1 MKALTF
7 SGGVHPSGE
16 KELTCNQDVKVMP
29 PPKMVVIPL
38 LQHTGASC
46 ESLVQKGDKVK
57 KGQKIGES
65 RALIT
70 APVHATISGGVK
82 EVRLYNHPLGNKGLA
97 VIIESDGFDQWA
109 DDIKRDDNF
118 FRLLPQEIRDKVR
131 DKGVVGLGGAAF
143 PTSVKLTPP
152 ADKEINTIIINGC
165 ECEPYL
171 TCDHRL
177 LLENYREI
185 IEGLKI
191 IMRLLDVGKGI
202 IAIEDNKLD
211 AIKLLSAVIKMEPN
225 IEVAIVKTKYPQGA
239 EKQLIKALLGCEVP
253 AGKLPF
259 EVGVVVDNVGT
270 AVAIYEA
277 LRDNK
282 PLIERII
289 TVTGSGIKEPQN
301 IKVRIGTLFSDIVVF
316 CGGLQGD
323 IAKVIMGGPMMGI
336 AQYTLDVPIIKGTS
350 GILVLTAQDTF
361 AVPAGPCIRCAK
373 CIESC
378 PMDLTPYLYGL
389 YGRMQ
394 DYESMGKYD
403 VADCIECGVCA
414 YGCPAKIPLVQ
425 YAKWS
430 KMEIAQAK
438 KKKIEKKDKDI
449 K

>member
-1 MKALTF
+1 
-7 SGGVHPSGE
+7 
-16 KELTCNQDVKVMP
+16 MP

-38 LQHTGASC
+38 LQHAGAIG
-46 ESLVQKGDKVK
+46 EPLVKKGDKVK
-57 KGQKIGES
+57 KGQKVGEAQ
-65 RALIT
+65 ALIS
-70 APVHATISGGVK
+70 APVHASISGTVK
-82 EVRLYNHPLGNKGLA
+82 DVRPYNHPLGNKVLA
-97 VIIESDGFDQWA
+97 VIIESDGLDQWA
-109 DDIKRDDNF
+109 DDIKKDDNY
-118 FRLLPQEIRDKVR
+118 FRLLAQEVRDKLR

-152 ADKEINTIIINGC
+152 ADKEIDTIIINGC

-177 LLENYREI
+177 LLENSREI

-191 IMRLLDVGKGI
+191 IMKLLDVGKGF
-202 IAIEDNKLD
+202 IAIEDNKPD
-211 AIKLLSAVIKMEPN
+211 AIKLLSGAVKMEPN
-225 IEVAIVKTKYPQGA
+225 IEVATVKTKYPQGA
-239 EKQLIKALLGCEVP
+239 EKQLIKALLNREVP

-289 TVTGSGIKEPQN
+289 TVTGSGINEPQN
-301 IKVRIGTLFSDIVVF
+301 VKVRIGTLFSDVIAF
-316 CGGLQGD
+316 CGGLQGE
-323 IAKVIMGGPMMGI
+323 ITKVIMGGPMMGI

-361 AVPAGPCIRCAK
+361 AAPAGPCIRCAK
-373 CIESC
+373 CIDACS
-378 PMDLTPYLYGL
+378 MGLTPYLYGL
-389 YGRMQ
+389 HGRMQ
-394 DYESMGKYD
+394 DYEFMGKYD

-425 YAKWS
+425 YVKWA

-438 KKKIEKKDKDI
+438 KKRI
-449 K
+449 

>member
-1 MKALTF
+1 MKVLTF
-7 SGGVHPSGE
+7 SGGVHPSGK
-16 KELTCNQDVKVMP
+16 KELTCNQAVKIMP

-38 LQHTGASC
+38 LQHLGASC
-46 ESLVQKGDKVK
+46 EPLVQKGDKVK
-57 KGQKIGES
+57 KGQKIGEAQ
-65 RALIT
+65 ALIT
-70 APVHATISGGVK
+70 APVHATISGTVAD
-82 EVRLYNHPLGNKGLA
+82 VQLYNHPLGSKGLA
-97 VIIESDGFDQWA
+97 VIIESDGLDEWA

-118 FRLLPQEIRDKVR
+118 FRLLPQEVRAKLR
-131 DKGVVGLGGAAF
+131 DKGLVGLGGTAF
-143 PTSVKLTPP
+143 PTAVKLTPP
-152 ADKEINTIIINGC
+152 ADKDINTIIINGC

-177 LLENYREI
+177 LLENSREI

-191 IMRLLDVGKGI
+191 IMKLLDAGKGI
-202 IAIEDNKLD
+202 IAIEDNKPD
-211 AIKLLSAVIKMEPN
+211 AIKLLSAAVKMEPN
-225 IEVAIVKTKYPQGA
+225 VEIAAVKTKYPQGA
-239 EKQLIKALLGCEVP
+239 EKQLIKALLDREVP

-301 IKVRIGTLFSDIVVF
+301 IKVRIGTLVSDIVDF

-336 AQYTLDVPIIKGTS
+336 AQYTLDIPVIKGTS
-350 GILVLTAQDTF
+350 GILVLTTQD
-361 AVPAGPCIRCAK
+361 AGVVQAGPCIRCAK
-373 CIESC
+373 CIGNC

-394 DYESMGKYD
+394 DHESMGKYD
-403 VADCIECGVCA
+403 VADCIECGACA

-430 KMEIAQAK
+430 KMEIALARK
-438 KKKIEKKDKDI
+438 KKDTK
-449 K
+449 

>member
-1 MKALTF
+1 
-7 SGGVHPSGE
+7 
-16 KELTCNQDVKVMP
+16 
-29 PPKMVVIPL
+29 MVVIPL

-46 ESLVQKGDKVK
+46 EPLVQKGDKVK
-57 KGQKIGES
+57 KGQKIGEAQ
-65 RALIT
+65 ALIT
-70 APVHATISGGVK
+70 APVHATISGTVAD
-82 EVRLYNHPLGNKGLA
+82 VRLYNHPLGNKGLA
-97 VIIESDGFDQWA
+97 VIIESDGLDQWA

-118 FRLLPQEIRDKVR
+118 FRLLAQEVRDKLR

-152 ADKEINTIIINGC
+152 ADKDIDTIIINGC

-177 LLENYREI
+177 LLENSREI

-191 IMRLLDVGKGI
+191 IMKLLDAGKGI
-202 IAIEDNKLD
+202 IAIEDNKPE
-211 AIKLLSAVIKMEPN
+211 AIKLLSAAVKMEPN
-225 IEVAIVKTKYPQGA
+225 IEVAMVKTKYPQGA
-239 EKQLIKALLGCEVP
+239 EKQLIKALLNREVP

-270 AVAIYEA
+270 AMAIYEA

-301 IKVRIGTLFSDIVVF
+301 IKVRIGTLFSDIVTF

-323 IAKVIMGGPMMGI
+323 ITKVIMGGPMMGI
-336 AQYTLDVPIIKGTS
+336 AQYTLDVPVIKGTS
-350 GILVLTAQDTF
+350 GILVLTTDNAGVVQ
-361 AVPAGPCIRCAK
+361 AGPCIRCAK
-373 CIESC
+373 CIEAC

-394 DYESMGKYD
+394 DHEAMGKYD

-414 YGCPAKIPLVQ
+414 YGCPANIPLVQ

-438 KKKIEKKDKDI
+438 KKKIEKKDTK
-449 K
+449 